1 MARKKPQSISLLGSA
16 LVGASQEAS
25 AEARKRKKDEE
36 KKKKLFKGLKSGIE
50 FFGNQILARK
60 NENFLQ
66 QEDFYSRNALVDS
79 NIKENQKHIDRWN
92 NRTAYKTGEAA
103 YWQDMAQ
110 THIVK
115 LPEYET
121 WKANTKPA
129 DFNSYIYTESSKLA
143 EKMKKNAE
151 SNYKE
156 ATARAARYGDN
167 PKEAFK
173 NEILK
178 NKSDNIWEAISLPIV
193 NMFVGNDERTP
204 TQASIDAIEAKDGL
218 ADQGKVKIEDVKT
231 IFEQTGNFELALQ
244 SAEELKEFR
253 DTLGKGI
260 ENLERSTPTF
270 GKPFNVY
277 MPNKYGDSIQIT
289 AVERKLG
296 GVSQGFYTLSG
307 QNITEKLQNNQVS
320 KRAGLMKLVE
330 IQEAKQVFE
339 QSISDKNY
347 KVFQSFKDSE
357 MSTVDDERKVDGLK
371 NFDQQFFGK
380 IAITSDYLTD
390 TFGNTAGW
398 SSVFSKK
405 LASQMHIENL
415 KLGYS
420 KPLVGSGTFNSNT
433 SLLAGDDHYDAYVAL
448 KALQT
453 LNIGEGVTETLF
465 KNNLQQNILNSKNVG
480 QDSTYTPL
488 QIKSSIRLAEELGL
502 KTKTSSIQTERNLTT
517 GANEA
522 AVSKTTVVANMP
534 PPPLRPRNRQA
545 IKREDSASK
554 AQRKEYKEVIQAQ
567 ESFEYQQELVLTSL
581 ARANKTLNDIEPN
594 QSGQLAGLVRAAEA
608 KKKKA
613 DSLYTSYMKK
623 YGEVN

>member
-50 FFGNQILARK
+50 FFGNQILAQK

-66 QEDFYSRNALVDS
+66 QENFYARNALVDS

-218 ADQGKVKIEDVKT
+218 SDQGKVKIEDVKT

-260 ENLERSTPTF
+260 KNLERATPIF

-277 MPNKYGDSIQIT
+277 MPNNYGDSVQIT

-296 GVSQGFYTLSG
+296 GVSQGFYTLDG
-307 QNITEKLQNNQVS
+307 QNITEKLQNNKVS
-320 KRAGLMKLVE
+320 KRAGLMKPVE
-330 IQEAKQVFE
+330 IQEAKQAFE

-347 KVFQSFKDSE
+347 KIFQSFKDSK

-420 KPLVGSGTFNSNT
+420 KSLGRSGTFNSNT

-453 LNIGEGVTETLF
+453 LNIGDEVTETLF

-502 KTKTSSIQTERNLTT
+502 ITKTSSKQKERDLTT
-517 GANEA
+517 SANKA

-534 PPPLRPRNRQA
+534 PPPVRPRNRQA

-554 AQRKEYKEVIQAQ
+554 AQRKEYLEVIKAQ
-567 ESFEYQQELVLTSL
+567 KAFEYQQEVVLTSL

>member
-277 MPNKYGDSIQIT
+277 MPNEYGDSIQIT

-307 QNITEKLQNNQVS
+307 QNITEKLQNNKVS

-534 PPPLRPRNRQA
+534 PPPLRPRNRRA